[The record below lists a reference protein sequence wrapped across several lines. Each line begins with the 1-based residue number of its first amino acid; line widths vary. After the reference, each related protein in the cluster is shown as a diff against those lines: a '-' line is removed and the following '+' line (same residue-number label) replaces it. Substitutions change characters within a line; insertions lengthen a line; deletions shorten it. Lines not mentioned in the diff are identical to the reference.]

1 MKFKPYFPVPMAAAL
16 LLTLIA
22 LVVTPAHAM
31 KIRNQNLT
39 QLISDSSSIVFGTV
53 DKVTDGIDAKGVPYT
68 EVTIHVGSDAKGKIA
83 DGATYSFRQFGLLTP
98 RKMANGKAFIA
109 LRPEGFPRWIEG
121 ETVVAFLR
129 EPASITGL
137 QTTAGMG
144 QGKLS
149 MVNGK
154 LINEYQNAGMFDGVD
169 IDSSLLTSE
178 QQNMLLN
185 PRAIDASAF
194 IDLVGRAVSEQW
206 IEKGVLK

>member
-1 MKFKPYFPVPMAAAL
+1 MYLKLRHTVPMTTAV
-16 LLTLIA
+16 LLTVLALIA
-22 LVVTPAHAM
+22 TPVHAM
-31 KIRNQNLT
+31 KIRSQNLT
-39 QLISDSSSIVFGTV
+39 QLITESSSIVFGTV
-53 DKVTDGIDAKGVPYT
+53 NSVTDGIDAKGVPYT
-68 EVTIHVGSDAKGKIA
+68 EITISVGSDAKGKIA
-83 DGATYSFRQFGLLTP
+83 DGESYSFRQFGLLTP
-98 RKMANGKAFIA
+98 RKMPNGKAYIA

-129 EPASITGL
+129 APASITGL

-149 MVNGK
+149 MLNGK

-169 IDSSLLTSE
+169 IDNKLLTSE

>member
-1 MKFKPYFPVPMAAAL
+1 MKFKPHHRMPIAAAL
-16 LLTLIA
+16 LLTLLA
-22 LVVTPAHAM
+22 LVANPAYAM
-31 KIRNQNLT
+31 KIRSQNLT

-53 DKVTDGIDAKGVPYT
+53 NSVTDGIDAKGVPYT

-83 DGATYSFRQFGLLTP
+83 DGATYSFRQFGLLKP
-98 RKMANGKAFIA
+98 RVMANGKAFIA
-109 LRPEGFPRWIEG
+109 LRPEGFPRWVEG

-129 EPASITGL
+129 TPASITGL

-144 QGKLS
+144 QGKLTLI
-149 MVNGK
+149 NGK

-169 IDSSLLTSE
+169 IDNSLLTSE
-178 QQNMLLN
+178 QQSMLLN

>member
-1 MKFKPYFPVPMAAAL
+1 MKFKPHHRMPAAAAL
-16 LLTLIA
+16 LLTVLA
-22 LVVTPAHAM
+22 LVATPVYAM
-31 KIRNQNLT
+31 KMRSQNLT

-53 DKVTDGIDAKGVPYT
+53 DSVTDGIDAKGVPYT

-83 DGATYSFRQFGLLTP
+83 DGATYSFRQFGLLKP
-98 RKMANGKAFIA
+98 RVMANGKAFIA
-109 LRPEGFPRWIEG
+109 MRPEGFPRWVEG
-121 ETVVAFLR
+121 ETVMAFLR
-129 EPASITGL
+129 TPASITGL

-144 QGKLS
+144 QGKLTL
-149 MVNGK
+149 VNGK
-154 LINEYQNAGMFDGVD
+154 LINEYQNAGMFDGVA

>member
-1 MKFKPYFPVPMAAAL
+1 MYLKLRHTVPMTTAV
-16 LLTLIA
+16 LLTVLALIA
-22 LVVTPAHAM
+22 TPVHAM
-31 KIRNQNLT
+31 KIRSQNLT
-39 QLISDSSSIVFGTV
+39 QLITESSSIVFGTV
-53 DKVTDGIDAKGVPYT
+53 SSVTDGIDAKGVPYT
-68 EVTIHVGSDAKGKIA
+68 EITISVGSDAKGKIA
-83 DGATYSFRQFGLLTP
+83 DGESYSFRQFGLLTP
-98 RKMANGKAFIA
+98 RKMPNGKAYIA

-129 EPASITGL
+129 APASITGL

-149 MVNGK
+149 MLNGK

-169 IDSSLLTSE
+169 IDNKLLTSE

>member
-1 MKFKPYFPVPMAAAL
+1 MKLKTHYQAPVMAAL
-16 LLTLIA
+16 LLTLLALIA
-22 LVVTPAHAM
+22 NPAHAM

-53 DKVTDGIDAKGVPYT
+53 DSVTDGIDAKGVPYT
-68 EVTIHVGSDAKGKIA
+68 EVTINVGSDAKGKIA
-83 DGATYSFRQFGLLTP
+83 DGESYSFRQFGLLKP
-98 RKMANGKAFIA
+98 RKMANGKAYIA
-109 LRPEGFPRWIEG
+109 LRPEGFPRWVEG
-121 ETVVAFLR
+121 ETVMAFLR
-129 EPASITGL
+129 APASITGL

-154 LINEYQNAGMFDGVD
+154 LINEYQNAGMFEGVD

-178 QQNMLLN
+178 QQNMLIN

>member
-1 MKFKPYFPVPMAAAL
+1 
-16 LLTLIA
+16 
-22 LVVTPAHAM
+22 
-31 KIRNQNLT
+31 
-39 QLISDSSSIVFGTV
+39 
-53 DKVTDGIDAKGVPYT
+53 
-68 EVTIHVGSDAKGKIA
+68 
-83 DGATYSFRQFGLLTP
+83 
-98 RKMANGKAFIA
+98 MANGKAFIA
-109 LRPEGFPRWIEG
+109 LRPEGFPRWVEG
-121 ETVVAFLR
+121 ETVMAFLR

-149 MVNGK
+149 MINGK
-154 LINEYQNAGMFDGVD
+154 LINEYQNFGMFDGVD
-169 IDSSLLTSE
+169 IDNSLLTTE

>member
-1 MKFKPYFPVPMAAAL
+1 MYLKLRHTVPMTTAV
-16 LLTLIA
+16 LLTVLALIA
-22 LVVTPAHAM
+22 TPVHAM
-31 KIRNQNLT
+31 KIRSQNLT
-39 QLISDSSSIVFGTV
+39 QLITESSSIVFGTV
-53 DKVTDGIDAKGVPYT
+53 SSVTDGIDAKGVPYT
-68 EVTIHVGSDAKGKIA
+68 EITISVGSDAKGKIA
-83 DGATYSFRQFGLLTP
+83 DGESYSFRQFGLLTP
-98 RKMANGKAFIA
+98 RKMANGKAYIA

-129 EPASITGL
+129 APASITGL

-169 IDSSLLTSE
+169 IDNKLLTSE

>member
-1 MKFKPYFPVPMAAAL
+1 MKFKTHYPVPIAAAL
-16 LLTLIA
+16 LLTLLA
-22 LVVTPAHAM
+22 LVATPVHAM

-53 DKVTDGIDAKGVPYT
+53 SSVTDGIDAKGVPYT
-68 EVTIHVGSDAKGKIA
+68 EVTIQVGSDAKGRIA
-83 DGATYSFRQFGLLTP
+83 DGASYSFRQFGLLTP

-109 LRPEGFPRWIEG
+109 LRPEGFPRWVEG
-121 ETVVAFLR
+121 ETVMAFLR

-149 MVNGK
+149 MINGK
-154 LINEYQNAGMFDGVD
+154 LINEYQNFGMFDGVD
-169 IDSSLLTSE
+169 IDNSLLTTE

>member
-1 MKFKPYFPVPMAAAL
+1 MNFKPHFQVPAVAAL
-16 LLTLIA
+16 LLTLLA
-22 LVVTPAHAM
+22 LAANPAYAM
-31 KIRNQNLT
+31 KMRSQNLT

-53 DKVTDGIDAKGVPYT
+53 DSVTDGIDAKGVPYT

-83 DGATYSFRQFGLLTP
+83 DGSTYSFRQFGLLKP
-98 RKMANGKAFIA
+98 RVMPNGKALIA
-109 LRPEGFPRWIEG
+109 MRPEGFPRWVEG
-121 ETVVAFLR
+121 ETVMAFLR
-129 EPASITGL
+129 TPASITGL

-144 QGKLS
+144 QGKLTLI
-149 MVNGK
+149 NGK

-169 IDSSLLTSE
+169 IDNSLLTSE